1 MAIYRKI
8 DCRISNDKKF
18 RELSVEGKLA
28 WYTILSR
35 RDLAPI
41 GAFKASFESIA
52 IEQRGNEYLNE
63 GLQKG
68 LPKAFSEVFVQA
80 LNELLL
86 KGLIK
91 YDSESFLIYVPNF
104 LRYNFPENPNV
115 VKSWNSAIDSLPES
129 DLTNHVL
136 AKSAEI
142 ILNSQRD
149 SFIKAL
155 PKEFVEAYQKGF
167 AKALQKG
174 FTKDFW
180 KGMPKQEQ
188 EQEQEQDIYA
198 HTEAKDEKTTLAT
211 DSHGRTIDDL
221 ESGEVVPEEL
231 LSDFAT
237 ARINSYFPEKKSE
250 EKLPAP
256 EQTEVVETAPLSS
269 KPKTEEKHQSCGTAT
284 KTQASVT
291 KPDDV
296 SADLWADF
304 LAHKKHKKAPVTNRV
319 ITLIRNEAKKAG
331 WTLEEALN
339 EVILRNWVGFKAEW
353 VEAKDP
359 NAVWVRAEDYQPE
372 LPPVEYAP
380 SARECFDRIM
390 AKSTYAYDI
399 KDLSQLERVV
409 KKEAK

>member
-1 MAIYRKI
+1 MSFLLSRNAAKCTLGSPSAKAVLRCLCDYA
-8 DCRISNDKKF
+8 DDDGTNCRPSTETISLETELDRRTVFKAVSFLSSNDWLKVF
-18 RELSVEGKLA
+18 NAGRG
-28 WYTILSR
+28 SR
-35 RDLAPI
+35 N
-41 GAFKASFESIA
+41 F
-52 IEQRGNEYLNE
+52 Y
-63 GLQKG
+63 
-68 LPKAFSEVFVQA
+68 A
-80 LNELLL
+80 LNVQKINNGFEQA
-86 KGLIK
+86 KVTKEIFK
-91 YDSESFLIYVPNF
+91 SESGIKFDTSSENATSDKKDTKSSGKNDTRYKNDTSNNNVTRSSNKNVTSNENATSDKNVSGVVTFLQESGSKNDTQLYQYYTNT
-104 LRYNFPENPNV
+104 
-115 VKSWNSAIDSLPES
+115 KSNID
-129 DLTNHVL
+129 
-136 AKSAEI
+136 
-142 ILNSQRD
+142 
-149 SFIKAL
+149 
-155 PKEFVEAYQKGF
+155 
-167 AKALQKG
+167 
-174 FTKDFW
+174 
-180 KGMPKQEQ
+180 
-188 EQEQEQDIYA
+188 A
-198 HTEAKDEKTTLAT
+198 HTEDKGEKTQLAT
-211 DSHGRTIDDL
+211 DSHGRTIYDL

>member
-41 GAFKASFESIA
+41 GAFKASFESLA

-68 LPKAFSEVFVQA
+68 LPKAFSEVFIQA
-80 LNELLL
+80 LNELLS

-104 LRYNFPENPNV
+104 LKYNFPENPNV
-115 VKSWNSAIDSLPES
+115 VKSWNSALDSLPEC

-155 PKEFVEAYQKGF
+155 PKEFNEAYRKGFAKDLPKGF
-167 AKALQKG
+167 AKAFG
-174 FTKDFW
+174 

-188 EQEQEQDIYA
+188 EQEQEQDIYT
-198 HTEAKDEKTTLAT
+198 HTEAKDEKTQLSEDFA
-211 DSHGRTIDDL
+211 GRVSLSSKPEPVD
-221 ESGEVVPEEL
+221 EEL
-231 LSDFAT
+231 PILST
-237 ARINSYFPEKKSE
+237 
-250 EKLPAP
+250 
-256 EQTEVVETAPLSS
+256 TEVVETEPTSS
-269 KPKTEEKHQSCGTAT
+269 KPKKS
-284 KTQASVT
+284 KTNVT

-296 SADLWADF
+296 SDDLWADF
-304 LAHKKHKKAPVTNRV
+304 LNHRKQKKAPVTDRV
-319 ITLIRNEAKKAG
+319 ISLIRNEAKNAG
-331 WTLEEALN
+331 WTLKEALN
-339 EVILRNWVGFKAEW
+339 EVILRNWTGFKAEW

-359 NAVWVRAEDYQPE
+359 NSVWVKTEDYQPE
-372 LPPVEYAP
+372 LPPVTYATK
-380 SARECFDRIM
+380 ARDKFDKIM
-390 AKSTYAYDI
+390 ARSTYAYDI
-399 KDLSQLERVV
+399 KDLSKLEKVV
-409 KKEAK
+409 NKGAK